1 MVQEA
6 EAAGEDYE
14 RQKMLQTSASE
25 LERLERKRKKTN
37 PDPGFSG
44 EPPLCR
50 PPSLF
55 FSLPSSILPS
65 FLLPSLTYSHFSS
78 HTTHTLRLC
87 PGPVQAV

>member
-44 EPPLCR
+44 D
-50 PPSLF
+50 PPSACLPHSSSSF
-55 FSLPSSILPS
+55 FSLPSSFPL
-65 FLLPSLTYSHFSS
+65 
-78 HTTHTLRLC
+78 
-87 PGPVQAV
+87 